1 MSLKT
6 PWSDS
11 VNLESPLSE
20 YPRMQ
25 MQRGSFTSLNG
36 PWEFQITDGS
46 QPIILGGWE
55 EIIVPFALGSEL
67 SGTKKTLNPGEVLWV
82 RRQFEYHPETE
93 MTLLNFEA
101 VDQCCVVYL
110 NGMEA
115 GRHEGG
121 YTPFSLDV
129 SDKIK
134 EHNEILVRISDECD
148 NGLYG
153 YGKQKREH
161 SGMWYTPSCGIWQSV
176 WLEDLPE
183 HAVQD
188 IKITPD
194 CENNAVYLR
203 MAGTYSQIVITVFAG
218 KTLVH
223 RGITNM
229 KDYTIPL
236 RDYHPWSVSDPFLY
250 TMYLQTE
257 DETVKSYFAMRRF
270 GAKRDSSGNM
280 RFTINDQPLYLS
292 GILDQGYNADGLLT
306 YPCEEAMIYDLQKAK
321 ALGFNMIRKH
331 VKVECR
337 RWYYLCDLL
346 GILVMQDIPNGGHPY
361 DFMRTAVLP
370 TIGFRKM
377 SDSEYEKNGRSDPK
391 SREAYYRELDE
402 ILDMLYNSPCI
413 FAWVPFNEGWGQFDS
428 EEVTAHIKRYD
439 TTRLVDSASGW
450 HDQGCGDF
458 NSRHC
463 YFHSFRAPRSDGRIL
478 ILSEFGGYSFIEPG
492 HSEPNGVYGYKKFTD
507 KAKWNEAVL
516 KLFEKDVLGNVRR
529 GLSGSV
535 YTQLADVEDECNGLL
550 SADRLVVKAN
560 EKKLRKLNERIIRS
574 MK

>member
-229 KDYTIPL
+229 KDYTIPHH
-236 RDYHPWSVSDPFLY
+236 DYHPWSVSDPFLY
-250 TMYLQTE
+250 T
-257 DETVKSYFAMRRF
+257 KIGRA
-270 GAKRDSSGNM
+270 
-280 RFTINDQPLYLS
+280 
-292 GILDQGYNADGLLT
+292 
-306 YPCEEAMIYDLQKAK
+306 
-321 ALGFNMIRKH
+321 H
-331 VKVECR
+331 V
-337 RWYYLCDLL
+337 
-346 GILVMQDIPNGGHPY
+346 
-361 DFMRTAVLP
+361 
-370 TIGFRKM
+370 
-377 SDSEYEKNGRSDPK
+377 
-391 SREAYYRELDE
+391 
-402 ILDMLYNSPCI
+402 
-413 FAWVPFNEGWGQFDS
+413 
-428 EEVTAHIKRYD
+428 
-439 TTRLVDSASGW
+439 
-450 HDQGCGDF
+450 
-458 NSRHC
+458 
-463 YFHSFRAPRSDGRIL
+463 
-478 ILSEFGGYSFIEPG
+478 
-492 HSEPNGVYGYKKFTD
+492 
-507 KAKWNEAVL
+507 
-516 KLFEKDVLGNVRR
+516 
-529 GLSGSV
+529 
-535 YTQLADVEDECNGLL
+535 
-550 SADRLVVKAN
+550 
-560 EKKLRKLNERIIRS
+560 
-574 MK
+574 